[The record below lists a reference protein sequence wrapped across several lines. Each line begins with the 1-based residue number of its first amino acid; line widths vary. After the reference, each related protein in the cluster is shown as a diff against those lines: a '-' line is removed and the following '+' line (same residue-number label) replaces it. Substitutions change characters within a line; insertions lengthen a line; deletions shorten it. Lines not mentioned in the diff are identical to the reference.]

1 MSEKFAIQFLSL
13 KLTIVLLVVF
23 TFFIYSVYA
32 ENTSIINP
40 NFKLTTIIDAEGIIT
55 DVSDNIYSEYD
66 FLFEESIDNKI
77 IKPYITTHYKDSI
90 MTSGGRVLANK
101 EFEPSSIEKVLT
113 YKANQSGHLITNNH
127 VSDTTD
133 SSYESD
139 LCEAEGYTLLNKT
152 GNIETK
158 ITKPGNGEFFH
169 YTVSPL
175 KNEGEEDIF
184 ATVDTNLHYRNDI
197 PQIEQVWDFFL
208 FDLFFYSEP
217 GKISQNTILND
228 HTLSSGDLSFYE
240 KKYSYENYGISNNTT
255 TDYGDLCVFREWIM
269 KKDSGENF

>member
-55 DVSDNIYSEYD
+55 DVSDNIDSEYD

>member
-55 DVSDNIYSEYD
+55 DVSDNIDSEYD

-269 KKDSGENF
+269 KKDSGVNF